1 MMNAQYAYAS
11 EPRPAVAATQRKA
24 KYRSDEPA
32 GNLPPNRPVNIMYDR
47 RIYRGNTY
55 ASPILPAYT
64 QPDALDQQRQMQLKR
79 KLKAARR
86 AELQRR
92 PRTPDAVEGRIHMEV
107 QTELYLEELSDTVPE
122 AAVGTQTDAF
132 LDRAP
137 SPLYV
142 PAKLGVDV
150 ATQIVDGD
158 LFDFDVEVEPLLEVL
173 VGKTLDQARAEVLEE
188 AELAGLR
195 RRQRDFAAR
204 RQAELVEVQRL
215 EQAERRRVEEKER
228 RKAEAARM
236 LAEKQESA
244 AKVAAASFAAVYLAN
259 LVPAALASLQD
270 DGFFFNAREREIQQ
284 TFLPWLT
291 SQVDAR
297 VQRLAIARQLLDGL
311 LEAAVKQIT
320 PSAPAP
326 APQAQATPAS
336 AAADTD
342 PAAAAISNNSMA
354 VDLTNQPDQ
363 PTSPDNGGE
372 SGSTVPSTD
381 EVSAKA
387 ANIGDGDATAAPE
400 SETLPAD
407 ALDDQ
412 QADQQPSEGETA
424 VADASAEET

>member
-1 MMNAQYAYAS
+1 MNAQYAYAS
-11 EPRPAVAATQRKA
+11 EPRPAVATTQRKA

-228 RKAEAARM
+228 RKAEAARV

-270 DGFFFNAREREIQQ
+270 DGFFYNAREREIQQ

-297 VQRLAIARQLLDGL
+297 VQRLAVARQLLDGL

-320 PSAPAP
+320 PAAPAP
-326 APQAQATPAS
+326 APQAPAS
-336 AAADTD
+336 AAD
-342 PAAAAISNNSMA
+342 PVASTASSNSMA
-354 VDLTNQPDQ
+354 VDSTNQPDQ
-363 PTSPDNGGE
+363 PTSLDNAGE
-372 SGSTVPSTD
+372 SGRSAPSTD

-387 ANIGDGDATAAPE
+387 TDDGDGDAAAAPE
-400 SETLPAD
+400 SEAQPAD
-407 ALDDQ
+407 ALNDQ
-412 QADQQPSEGETA
+412 QGDQQPSEGETA
-424 VADASAEET
+424 AADASAEET